1 MKNVFY
7 FRNINS
13 IGGVESFFWYLANKY
28 QDWDITIVYRDG
40 DQAQLNRLSK
50 IVRVKRFKSGER
62 IQCEK
67 AFFNYACDIIDS
79 VDAEE
84 YIQIIHADYKAQGI
98 SPNIHPKI
106 TRLIGVSKHVCR
118 TFAEVS
124 GREPELVYNPVA
136 IKKPKKILH
145 LISATR
151 LTMEKGK
158 ARIIKL
164 AEALEAK
171 EIPYRWELFT
181 DDRNMIEKKGI
192 IYRRPK
198 LDIIDDIADSDYLVQ
213 LSDSEAFC
221 YSVVE
226 ALSVGTPV
234 IVTDCPVFKEIG
246 VKDGVNGFVLDF
258 DMDNIPVDKIYKGLR
273 KKFVYEP
280 VPDGWSE
287 ILAPGESQYKK
298 DLATVVEIEITKEYY
313 DMLLGHIVKPGEEIK
328 MNKVRGDIVVD
339 AGYGKY
345 TEERNENS

>member
-28 QDWDITIVYRDG
+28 QGWDITIVYRDG

-106 TRLIGVSKHVCR
+106 TRLIGVSEHVCR
-118 TFAEVS
+118 TFAEIS
-124 GREPELVYNPVA
+124 GREPELVYNP
-136 IKKPKKILH
+136 IMITKPKRILH

-151 LTMEKGK
+151 LTNEKGK

-164 AEALEAK
+164 AEILEK
-171 EIPYRWELFT
+171 NQIPYQWTIFT
-181 DDRNMIEKKGI
+181 NDRSVINNVNIL
-192 IYRRPK
+192 YREPK
-198 LDIIDDIADSDYLVQ
+198 LDIIDEIADADYLAQ
-213 LSDSEAFC
+213 LSDSEAYC
-221 YSVVE
+221 YAVVE

-234 IVTDCPVFKEIG
+234 IVTDCPVFREIG
-246 VKDGVNGFVLDF
+246 VQDGVNGFILDF
-258 DMDNIPVDKIYKGLR
+258 DLENVPIDKIYKGIR
-273 KKFVYEP
+273 KKFVYDP
-280 VPDGWSE
+280 IPDGWSK

-298 DLATVVEIEITKEYY
+298 DLATIVEVEITKRYH
-313 DMLLGHIVKPGEEIK
+313 DIQLGYIVQPNERVK
-328 MNKVRGDIVVD
+328 MNKVRAEIVVD
-339 AGYGKY
+339 AGYGRY
-345 TEERNENS
+345 AEVQDENS